1 MSAEN
6 VVEYIESTLIPKL
19 TPQRARA
26 IMAHGHT
33 MRAIARGH
41 IASNRAL
48 KAAREM
54 GMEVEVLR
62 VSDRLRKGA
71 WNHIWADSHGEAL
84 AISMILAR
92 VGVGV
97 ATVDLVGD
105 GEYNIED
112 YIALVE
118 PWVSGFPEFPLP
130 VKEEA

>member
-6 VVEYIESTLIPKL
+6 VVEYIETTLIPKL
-19 TPQRARA
+19 TPQRAKA
-26 IMAHGHT
+26 IMMQGHT
-33 MRAIARGH
+33 MRAIARAH
-41 IASNRAL
+41 IASNRAMRV
-48 KAAREM
+48 AREM
-54 GMEVEVLR
+54 GLETEVLR
-62 VSDRLRKGA
+62 VSERLRKGA
-71 WNHIWADSHGEAL
+71 WSHIWAESQGEAL

-105 GEYNIED
+105 GEYSIED

-130 VKEEA
+130 VREDA